1 MPALAALLVNLVVGF
16 IGFLLKYFTQ
26 KVVVAG
32 LIVTFVVSMFYGF
45 MSTFTGVINSAI
57 VGAGSVHP
65 MFGAGVAMAVPPQTA
80 SLLSAYFVFY
90 GLCEVYKY
98 KLALVA
104 LWSKTS

>member
-1 MPALAALLVNLVVGF
+1 MPALAALLLNLVGGF

-26 KVVVAG
+26 KAIVAG
-32 LIVTFVVSMFYGF
+32 LIVTFVMSLFFGF

-57 VGAGSVHP
+57 VGAGALHP
-65 MFGAGVAMAVPPQTA
+65 MFGAGVAMAIPPQSA

-98 KLALVA
+98 KVSLVA